1 MSETLPR
8 RSAIDR
14 FLVTVEKG
22 GNALP
27 HPATLFAL
35 LATLVVVLSGVA
47 SYFGVSAQHPATGE
61 PIAVVNLLS
70 IEGLHRIATSLV
82 TNFTG
87 FAPLGTVLVALLG
100 IGVAEH
106 SGLIGASLRLLVL
119 SSPRYLLTPVLVFA
133 GVMSNMA
140 SEIGYVLLVPLAG
153 LIFISA
159 GRHPILGMAAA
170 FAGVSGG
177 YSANLLIGTIDPL
190 LAGLSQE
197 AARILDPAYTVNP
210 LSNWYFMIV
219 STPLVTLLGWWVTER
234 IIAPRF
240 PDPAPSAGP
249 ATVATATA
257 GPAGSAGAIGATG
270 ADAVD
275 AQASTDPQ
283 SQRLKPEE
291 TRGLWYA
298 AVTALVISL
307 VLLWSAL
314 PIGTTITLGDFALSI
329 PGAGFMRDPATND
342 LLRSPFLSSVVAII
356 FVYGV
361 ACGIAYGIAAG
372 TVRSDEDVIKGMGQS
387 MSTLGLY
394 LVLIFFA
401 AQFVAFFNWTQL
413 GLVFAVEGAGVLDSV
428 RQWVLGDGVDPAGWR
443 WVAAKVLIMAG
454 FIALTAVANLF
465 MGSASAKWALMA
477 PIFVPMF
484 MLLGYSPEL
493 TQIAY
498 RIGDSVTNIISPM
511 MSYFALI
518 IAFLQRYEP
527 KAGIGTVI
535 SVMLPYSVVFAI
547 GWTILFTVWL
557 ALGLPIGPGA
567 PLEYVP
573 AG

>member
-1 MSETLPR
+1 MTDTTPR

-14 FLVTVEKG
+14 FLVTIEKG

-35 LATLVVVLSGVA
+35 LATLVVIASGIA
-47 SYFGVSAQHPATGE
+47 SWLGVSAQHPATGE

-119 SSPRYLLTPVLVFA
+119 SSPRFLLTPVLVFA

-197 AARILDPAYTVNP
+197 AARIIDPAYTVNP
-210 LSNWYFMIV
+210 VSNWYFMIA
-219 STPLVTLLGWWVTER
+219 STPLVTLLGWFVTER
-234 IIAPRF
+234 IVAPRF
-240 PDPAPSAGP
+240 PDPAPATGP
-249 ATVATATA
+249 ATVATGTA

-270 ADAVD
+270 ADTVD
-275 AQASTDPQ
+275 AQASTDPH
-283 SQRLKPEE
+283 SQRLKPDEK
-291 TRGLWYA
+291 RGLWYA
-298 AVTALVISL
+298 VLAGAAITLLAV
-307 VLLWSAL
+307 WSAL
-314 PIGTTITLGDFALSI
+314 PIGSL

-356 FVYGV
+356 FLYGV
-361 ACGIAYGIAAG
+361 VCGIAYGIGAR
-372 TVRSDEDVIKGMGQS
+372 TIRSDEDVIKGMGQS

-413 GLVFAVEGAGVLDSV
+413 GLVFAVEGAGVLDAA
-428 RQWVLGDGVDPAGWR
+428 RGWVLGDSTEPSGWR

-454 FIALTAVANLF
+454 FIALTATANLF

-493 TQIAY
+493 TQVAY

-547 GWTILFTVWL
+547 GWTVLFAIWL
-557 ALGLPIGPGA
+557 SLGLPIGPGA

-573 AG
+573 AA